1 MPKLATR
8 VEHEVH
14 RPDFGVRLIII
25 FKLIKVALLVTIAIT
40 AFTLVHRDVH
50 DAVLRLVHWF
60 GLNPG
65 GRYVGRA
72 VAVVSGLAPTRLV
85 EIGIGAIVVA
95 IVWSIEAWGLHRR
108 RVWAEYLTIT
118 LTTALIPLELYEL
131 VDGPSLGK
139 VLTLVANVA
148 IVIYLARNRILFAHG
163 RVGRWLK
170 ARFGRNDRGTE

>member
-1 MPKLATR
+1 MPKLARTLENQ
-8 VEHEVH
+8 VQ

-25 FKLIKVALLVTIAIT
+25 FKLIKVSLLITIAIT
-40 AFTLVHRDVH
+40 AFVLVHRDVH
-50 DAVLRLVHWF
+50 EAVLHFVKWF

-72 VAVVSGLAPTRLV
+72 IAVVGGLAPTRLV
-85 EIGIGAIVVA
+85 EIGLGALAVA
-95 IVWSIEAWGLHRR
+95 IIWSIEAWGLHRR

-118 LTTALIPLELYEL
+118 LTMALIPLEVYEL
-131 VDGPSLGK
+131 FEGPSLGK

-148 IVIYLARNRILFAHG
+148 IVIYLARNRFLFVHG

-170 ARFGRNDRGTE
+170 ERFRRQ